1 MPAFSQ
7 HMHSVFN
14 PSRRSRNPLARAL
27 SLVMGIALV
36 GVLLVFGLVVA
47 SVLLFGGAVLLALRQ
62 WNRRS
67 KAAPAA
73 TRPQSSEVIEGEFV
87 VLQRSRHAT
96 H

>member
-1 MPAFSQ
+1 MPVFSQ

-27 SLVMGIALV
+27 SLVVGIALV

-47 SVLLFGGAVLLALRQ
+47 SVLLFGGAVVLGLRQ
-62 WNRRS
+62 WNRRN
-67 KAAPAA
+67 KPAPAA
-73 TRPQSSEVIEGEFV
+73 ARAQSSDVIEGEFV
-87 VLQRSRHAT
+87 VLQQRRHAT

>member
-1 MPAFSQ
+1 MPVFSQ

>member
-1 MPAFSQ
+1 MPVFSQ
-7 HMHSVFN
+7 HLHSVFN

-27 SLVMGIALV
+27 SLVLGIALV

>member
-7 HMHSVFN
+7 PLHSVFN

-27 SLVMGIALV
+27 SLVIGIAVL

-67 KAAPAA
+67 KPAPVAAR
-73 TRPQSSEVIEGEFV
+73 TQSSEVIEGEFV

>member
-1 MPAFSQ
+1 
-7 HMHSVFN
+7 MHSVFN

>member
-1 MPAFSQ
+1 MPVFSQ
-7 HMHSVFN
+7 HLHSVFN

-27 SLVMGIALV
+27 SLVLGIALV

-47 SVLLFGGAVLLALRQ
+47 SVLLFGGAVVLALRQ
-62 WNRRS
+62 WNRRG
-67 KAAPAA
+67 KAAPVTARA
-73 TRPQSSEVIEGEFV
+73 QSSEVIEGEFV